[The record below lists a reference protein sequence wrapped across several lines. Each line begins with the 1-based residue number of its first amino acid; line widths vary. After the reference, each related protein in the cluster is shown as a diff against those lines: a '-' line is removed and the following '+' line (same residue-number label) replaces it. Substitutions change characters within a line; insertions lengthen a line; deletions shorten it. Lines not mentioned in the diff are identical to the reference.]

1 MYKAIGVCLLF
12 IQKFYSF
19 LIIFRLKIFKIEILN
34 KEFATAVSKK
44 ILLEFSVFQRNISAE
59 FLAE

>member
-1 MYKAIGVCLLF
+1 MIIYFKNKNKNF
-12 IQKFYSF
+12 IRF